1 MPNSVVISG
10 REYAAYITIL
20 AGEGGGPLIY
30 IDYHGH
36 IVVNPGGP
44 PIPGKGVELLEAG
57 VRAVRE
63 GIKQIQQG
71 IEKGVTAAPQAQ
83 H

>member
-10 REYAAYITIL
+10 REYAAYITIF

-30 IDYHGH
+30 IDPQGH
-36 IVVNPGGP
+36 IHIGPGGP
-44 PIPGKGVELLEAG
+44 GLAGKGVELLEAG

-71 IEKGVTAAPQAQ
+71 IEKGVTAAPRAQ